1 MPERTK
7 KRFMISIWICGLAI
21 LAASCGG
28 DNGDENGV
36 RCVVEAL
43 TAGTYSFT
51 VAKVDDKCAG
61 GAVADLIGEGPY
73 EFDLPSYAD
82 LQAGPVDVEAELP
95 GIGAV
100 TVRFELEGGKITFSL
115 PGGSV
120 FVVLPLLE
128 GCLAEVSAAGTLC
141 PLSETEA
148 NATLVLTIEDLVGT
162 CGDIKP
168 DMPCD
173 VTVQLEGQLQ
183 AE

>member
-1 MPERTK
+1 MPDRTK
-7 KRFMISIWICGLAI
+7 KRFTISVWICGLAI

-28 DNGDENGV
+28 DNGDDDGV
-36 RCVVEAL
+36 RCAIEAL
-43 TAGTYSFT
+43 TGGTYSFA

-61 GAVADLIGEGPY
+61 GAVADLMGDGPY

-82 LQAGPVDVEAELP
+82 LQAGPVDFEAELP

-120 FVVLPLLE
+120 FVILPLLE
-128 GCLAEVSAAGTLC
+128 GCMAEVSAAGSLC

-148 NATLVLTIEDLVGT
+148 NATLVLTLEDLA
-162 CGDIKP
+162 
-168 DMPCD
+168 CD
-173 VTVQLEGQLQ
+173 VNIQLEGQRQ

>member
-7 KRFMISIWICGLAI
+7 KRFTISIWICGLAI

-82 LQAGPVDVEAELP
+82 LQAGPVDVEARLP

-100 TVRFELEGGKITFSL
+100 TVRFELEGGKIKISL
-115 PGGSV
+115 PNEVPPILLSGTCFAEGTAKGS
-120 FVVLPLLE
+120 
-128 GCLAEVSAAGTLC
+128 LC

-148 NATLVLTIEDLVGT
+148 NATFVLTLEDLVGT
-162 CGDIKP
+162 CGNIEKP
-168 DMPCD
+168 KMPCD
-173 VTVQLEGQLQ
+173 VTVQLEGQRQ
-183 AE
+183 

>member
-61 GAVADLIGEGPY
+61 GLVEGLIGEGPY
-73 EFDLPSYAD
+73 EFDLPSYAR
-82 LQAGPVDVEAELP
+82 LQAGPVDVVEPELP

-100 TVRFELEGGKITFSL
+100 TVRFELEGGKIKISL
-115 PGGSV
+115 PNEVPPEVTVQGS
-120 FVVLPLLE
+120 
-128 GCLAEVSAAGTLC
+128 LC
-141 PLSETEA
+141 PLSATEA
-148 NATLVLTIEDLVGT
+148 NATLVLTLEDLA
-162 CGDIKP
+162 
-168 DMPCD
+168 CD
-173 VTVQLEGQLQ
+173 VNIQLEGQRQ